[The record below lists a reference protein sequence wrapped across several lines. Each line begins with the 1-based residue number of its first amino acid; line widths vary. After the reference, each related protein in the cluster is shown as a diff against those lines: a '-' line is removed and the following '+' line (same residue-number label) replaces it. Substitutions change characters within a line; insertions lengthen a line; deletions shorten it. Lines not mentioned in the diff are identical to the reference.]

1 MPVIS
6 RRISTIKP
14 RGVSASVIGLACT
27 IALLYY
33 GRAFLITLCAAV
45 IVAFILEP
53 SVVLLMRFRVPRALA
68 SFVVCS
74 MAICVLYLGGL
85 GIYTQVAGVV
95 EDFPRYGQRI
105 DELTEQVVTKM
116 ESFERWV
123 GEVIVPKRFR
133 EQQVQPPA
141 PEPPKTASPK
151 RRRAAEPVLP
161 PAPVPASAGTVQEV
175 RIRPERSPLLDF
187 VYEHIGSVYQ
197 ILLMASFVP
206 FLVYFM
212 LSWRDHIYRSFLL
225 LFEDQGRIMAGRS
238 LDGIASMVRAFVVG
252 NSLLGLLLAAITT
265 LVFWLFQLP
274 YPFLLGPL
282 SGFLT
287 LVPYIGL
294 PLALLPALLG
304 SLVRYHTMPPYLIIL
319 TIVAV
324 LHLIGMNLL
333 YPKIV
338 GPRVHLNPLVV
349 TVALMFWSAVWGAA
363 GLILAI
369 PLTAGL
375 KAVCDNVKPLEP
387 YGRLLGD

>member
-1 MPVIS
+1 MI
-6 RRISTIKP
+6 
-14 RGVSASVIGLACT
+14 GVACT

-33 GRAFLITLCAAV
+33 GRVFLITLSTAV
-45 IVAFILEP
+45 ILAFILEP
-53 SVVLLMRFRVPRALA
+53 SVVLLMRFRIPRALA
-68 SFVVCS
+68 SFVVCAL
-74 MAICVLYLGGL
+74 AICLLYLVGL
-85 GIYTQVAGVV
+85 AAYTQIALVV
-95 EDFPRYGQRI
+95 EDFPKYSQRI
-105 DELTEQVVTKM
+105 DELTEQVVTRM
-116 ESFERWV
+116 EKIEHWV
-123 GEVIVPKRFR
+123 GEVIVPRRFR
-133 EQQVQPPA
+133 GQQMQAPA
-141 PEPPKTASPK
+141 PEPARPVAPVK

-161 PAPVPASAGTVQEV
+161 PAPPPVTAGTVQEV
-175 RIRPERSPLLDF
+175 RIRPARSPLLDF
-187 VYEHIGSVYQ
+187 VYDHAGSVYK

-212 LSWRDHIYRSFLL
+212 LSWRDHIHHTFLL

-238 LDGIASMVRAFVVG
+238 VEGIASMVRAFVVG
-252 NSLLGLLLAAITT
+252 NSLLGLLLAAVTT

-282 SGFLT
+282 SGILS

-294 PLALLPALLG
+294 PLALVPALLG
-304 SLVRYHTMPPYLIIL
+304 ALVRYDTMPPYLIIL
-319 TIVAV
+319 SIVAL
-324 LHLIGMNLL
+324 LHLIGTNLL

-349 TVALMFWSAVWGAA
+349 TVALMFWSVLWGAA

-375 KAVCDNVKPLEP
+375 KAVCDNVKPLEA

>member
-1 MPVIS
+1 MI
-6 RRISTIKP
+6 
-14 RGVSASVIGLACT
+14 GVACT

-33 GRAFLITLCAAV
+33 GRAFLITLSTAV
-45 IVAFILEP
+45 ILAFILEP
-53 SVVLLMRFRVPRALA
+53 SVVLLIRFRIPRALA
-68 SFVVCS
+68 SFVVCAL
-74 MAICVLYLGGL
+74 AICLLYLVGL
-85 GIYTQVAGVV
+85 AAYTQVALVV
-95 EDFPRYGQRI
+95 EDFPKYSQRI
-105 DELTEQVVTKM
+105 DELAEQIVTRM
-116 ESFERWV
+116 EKVEQWV
-123 GEVIVPKRFR
+123 GEVIVPRRFR
-133 EQQVQPPA
+133 GQQVQVQAPA
-141 PEPPKTASPK
+141 PEPPKPVAPAK

-161 PAPVPASAGTVQEV
+161 PAPPPVAPGTVQEV
-175 RIRPERSPLLDF
+175 RIRPARSPLLDF
-187 VYEHIGSVYQ
+187 AYDHAGLVYK

-212 LSWRDHIYRSFLL
+212 LSWRDHIQHTFLL

-238 LDGIASMVRAFVVG
+238 LEGIASMVRAFVVG

-282 SGFLT
+282 SGILS

-294 PLALLPALLG
+294 PLALVPALLG
-304 SLVRYHTMPPYLIIL
+304 ALVRYDTMPPYLIIL
-319 TIVAV
+319 SIVAL
-324 LHLIGMNLL
+324 LHLIGTNLL

-349 TVALMFWSAVWGAA
+349 TVALMFWSVLWGAA

-375 KAVCDNVKPLEP
+375 KAVCDNVKPLEA

>member
-1 MPVIS
+1 M
-6 RRISTIKP
+6 
-14 RGVSASVIGLACT
+14 ACT

-33 GRAFLITLCAAV
+33 GRAFLITLCTAV

-68 SFVVCS
+68 SFFVCAL
-74 MAICVLYLGGL
+74 AICVLYLIGL
-85 GIYTQVAGVV
+85 GVYTQVALVL
-95 EDFPRYGQRI
+95 EDFPKYSQRI
-105 DELTEQVVTKM
+105 SDLTDQVVSRM
-116 ESFERWV
+116 EKAERWV
-123 GEVIVPKRFR
+123 GDVIVPKRFR
-133 EQQVQPPA
+133 EQQAQAPPPQPPKPVPA
-141 PEPPKTASPK
+141 K

-161 PAPVPASAGTVQEV
+161 PAPVPQDTVQEV
-175 RIRPERSPLLDF
+175 RIRQERSPMLDF
-187 VYEHIGSVYQ
+187 VYEYIGSVYQ
-197 ILLMASFVP
+197 VLLMASFVP

-212 LSWRDHIYRSFLL
+212 LSWRDHIQRTFLL
-225 LFEDQGRIMAGRS
+225 LFEEQGRIMAGRS
-238 LDGIASMVRAFVVG
+238 MDGIASMVRAFVVG
-252 NSLLGLLLAAITT
+252 NSILGLLLAAITT

-294 PLALLPALLG
+294 PLALVPALLG
-304 SLVRYHTMPPYLIIL
+304 SLVRYDTMPPYLIIL

-324 LHLIGMNLL
+324 LHMIGLNLL

-349 TVALMFWSAVWGAA
+349 TVALMFWSVLWGAA